1 MGSGFPFATESIAV
15 DPCCVPLAGA
25 VKATFLLVM
34 RLLFG
39 HIANQFVKERAGI
52 SMDKDRLQRLQHRA
66 DILKAL
72 AHPSR
77 LLIVE
82 ELSQGEKCVCE
93 LQAEIGADIST
104 VSKHL
109 AVMKRAGLV
118 ADEKRGLQVFYTL
131 LSPCV
136 LNFFEC
142 VESVIDAHE
151 MNGAFCPAAR

>member
-1 MGSGFPFATESIAV
+1 MNTE
-15 DPCCVPLAGA
+15 
-25 VKATFLLVM
+25 
-34 RLLFG
+34 RLG
-39 HIANQFVKERAGI
+39 HLR
-52 SMDKDRLQRLQHRA
+52 HRA

-82 ELSQGEKCVCE
+82 ELAAGERCVCE
-93 LQAEIGADIST
+93 LQAEIGVDVST

-109 AVMKRAGLV
+109 AVMKKAGLV
-118 ADEKRGLQVFYTL
+118 AAEKRGLQVFYTL
-131 LSPCV
+131 LSPCI

-151 MNGAFCPAAR
+151 TSGACCRTAE